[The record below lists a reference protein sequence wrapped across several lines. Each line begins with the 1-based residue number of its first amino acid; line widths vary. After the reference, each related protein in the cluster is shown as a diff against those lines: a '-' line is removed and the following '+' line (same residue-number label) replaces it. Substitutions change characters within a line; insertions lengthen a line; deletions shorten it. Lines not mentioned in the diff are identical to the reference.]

1 MLTKINLNIACEK
14 SFAFSKEI
22 IQHYLVMH
30 NNKEFVLSR
39 YLVKCGTLIGS
50 QLEEA
55 TIAHTKN
62 EYFAK
67 INAAYREAKKTHYW
81 LRLMLETKMLE
92 SSVGDYLL
100 KDTDELLLLISD
112 ILKALKTEPV
122 ASSSDSMKRV

>member
-1 MLTKINLNIACEK
+1 MLTITKLNLAREK
-14 SFAFSKEI
+14 SFEFSKEI
-22 IQHYLVMH
+22 IRHYLVMH
-30 NNKEFVLSR
+30 GNKEFVLSR
-39 YLVKCGTLIGS
+39 YFVKCGTLIGS
-50 QLEEA
+50 CLEEA

-92 SSVGDYLL
+92 SYDVDYLL

-112 ILKALKTEPV
+112 ILKALKTEPI
-122 ASSSDSMKRV
+122 ASSSDPVK